1 MGANPTLS
9 PSPLWGGKTAKRSG
23 WGAKGTS
30 HSANADPT
38 RSSLR
43 SDHPPHEGEGEMR
56 AVLPSHPNW
65 PGFFQGIQR
74 PRRLRRRELALIEDG
89 RRLSPGSVAREGR
102 KALRACCGG
111 SGWSGSS
118 GSVCQGPL
126 PREPSETGVAWAVSR
141 SACHPGLDPGRA
153 SSGSPPIR
161 ASAEDRRRSGDR
173 LSQARRPSRRRRQ

>member
-9 PSPLWGGKTAKRSG
+9 PSPLWGGKTARRSG

-30 HSANADPT
+30 HSARTDPT
-38 RSSLR
+38 LAPLR
-43 SDHPPHEGEGEMR
+43 SAVPPHEGEGETR
-56 AVLPSHPNW
+56 AILPSHPNS
-65 PGFFQGIQR
+65 PGFFKGIQR

-102 KALRACCGG
+102 KALRACCDG

-126 PREPSETGVAWAVSR
+126 PREPSETGVVREPFGACGDKAASR
-141 SACHPGLDPGRA
+141 QLAAFRGSAFA
-153 SSGSPPIR
+153 STPTFPPE
-161 ASAEDRRRSGDR
+161 ASVAAR
-173 LSQARRPSRRRRQ
+173 L